1 MNTYSE
7 NLHAAVL
14 DTLQSQYLVQTNL
27 RSQVNAAM
35 FSQYY
40 AQGATVTAEENLD
53 EVKADA
59 AFKGTVHKQ
68 ALANSHIANN
78 LLASASQADQYV
90 KQSLSNTAVCA
101 ANVQIAANAITR
113 LAGDIG
119 NIWNLVNAADL
130 GTELYAQT
138 KKTVDLINDTAYAG
152 ERASQLAM
160 EAATLTAEV
169 SSSTVLDEAKSTN
182 AQANDLLKT
191 ASQDL
196 DTAVQ
201 TVSAAKATLSQA
213 STAEKLAEGT
223 LAMLNT
229 DYQAAR
235 AAYSSGNKTLNLNL
249 IVPDAHITDSSFV
262 VQFTKLLYPVSE
274 YYIVLVK
281 DSKKS
286 TFSLTEAEYLLQQG
300 KTQIMIGVPL
310 PQLPHDAHPTVLSK
324 QIIFFNM
331 PGPGKILQ
339 DADGDEVLQGQRYVV
354 FVLAV
359 FTEAYKKERGSF
371 DNFLSAP
378 CEPFAL
384 TVKLKAVNS
393 ITIKVKAL
401 DNGST
406 LSGDYVQ
413 QLEFTIDENTS
424 SKPEYRC
431 IFLPVGFPAIL
442 FNVAIAEQVSRG
454 NYSVAEKAPG
464 ENQYEVC
471 IGPATTDHFGNPF
484 ISRKKYLPLI
494 LSLSSGGADAPLKFT
509 NALSAIDK
517 KAAFYYNAK

>member
-1 MNTYSE
+1 MIMNTYSE
-7 NLHAAVL
+7 NLNAAVL

-27 RSQVNAAM
+27 RSQVNASM

-40 AQGATVTAEENLD
+40 AQGATVTTEENMD
-53 EVKADA
+53 KAKADD
-59 AFKGTVHKQ
+59 AFKGTVHEQ

-78 LLASASQADQYV
+78 LVASASQADQYV
-90 KQSLSNTAVCA
+90 KQSVSNTAVCA
-101 ANVQIAANAITR
+101 ANVQVAANAIMR

-119 NIWNLVNAADL
+119 NIWSLVNAADL
-130 GTELYAQT
+130 GTELYTQT

-169 SSSTVLDEAKSTN
+169 SSSIVLDKAKSTN
-182 AQANDLLKT
+182 VLADDLLKI
-191 ASQDL
+191 ASQYL

-201 TVSAAKATLSQA
+201 TVSTAKAALSQA

-223 LAMLNT
+223 LAMLNA

-249 IVPDAHITDSSFV
+249 VVPYVDITNSSFV

-300 KTQIMIGVPL
+300 NTQIMIGVPV
-310 PQLPHDAHPTVLSK
+310 PQLTHDAHPTVLSK
-324 QIIFFNM
+324 QINFFNM

-339 DADGDEVLQGQRYVV
+339 DADGDEVSQDQRYVV

-359 FTEAYKKERGSF
+359 LTEAYKKERGSF
-371 DNFLSAP
+371 DSFLSAP

-384 TVKLKAVNS
+384 
-393 ITIKVKAL
+393 TIKVKAL

-406 LSGDYVQ
+406 LRGDYVQ
-413 QLEFTIDENTS
+413 QLEFTMDENTAC
-424 SKPEYRC
+424 KPEYRC
-431 IFLPVGFPAIL
+431 IFLPVGVPAIL

-471 IGPATTDHFGNPF
+471 IGPATTDHFGNPL
-484 ISRKKYLPLI
+484 IPGKKYLPLI
-494 LSLSSGGADAPLKFT
+494 LSLSSGGADASLKFT
-509 NALSAIDK
+509 NALSAMDK